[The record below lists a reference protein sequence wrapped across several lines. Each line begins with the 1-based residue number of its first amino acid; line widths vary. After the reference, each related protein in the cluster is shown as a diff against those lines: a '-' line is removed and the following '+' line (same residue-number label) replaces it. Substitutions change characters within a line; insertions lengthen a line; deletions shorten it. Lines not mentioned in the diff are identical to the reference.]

1 MQYARRAYTHTN
13 YQWLCLPMNGCSRQI
28 EFEAN
33 SSELIYNTQWVGGV
47 LQRQMGCDAEETVT
61 D

>member
-1 MQYARRAYTHTN
+1 MGSKSGANVDVVCQTCIHTHTN

-33 SSELIYNTQWVGGV
+33 SGELIYNT
-47 LQRQMGCDAEETVT
+47 
-61 D
+61 